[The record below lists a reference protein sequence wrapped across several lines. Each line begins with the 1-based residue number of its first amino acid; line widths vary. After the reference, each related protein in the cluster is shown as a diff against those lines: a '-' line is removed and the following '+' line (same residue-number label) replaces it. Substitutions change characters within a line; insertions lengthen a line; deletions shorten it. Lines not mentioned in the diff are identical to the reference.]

1 MSPTNPI
8 RVLNDAPLDGPIN
21 MARDE
26 ALMTRIGRGRSPA
39 TLRLYQWDPPT
50 ISLGYFQPY
59 SDYEALPPPAGELAI
74 VRRLTGGGAIL
85 HDLELT
91 YSLSLPVNHPLLGD
105 GAGHLYEHAHD
116 AVIAC
121 LKELDIVSEYCGTTD
136 DSGPA
141 KGPFFCFERRHRYDV
156 VLKSGKITGSA
167 QRRTRDAILQHG
179 SIILGSRYDQ
189 QRVGRM
195 SVPFDQTI
203 ARLRTNFIEKLGAL
217 ANVGFNDGEWTPE
230 ELEAADDLIPKYAGD
245 EWNKRT

>member
-1 MSPTNPI
+1 
-8 RVLNDAPLDGPIN
+8 

-26 ALMTRIGRGRSPA
+26 ALMTRVGRGESQP

-59 SDYEALPPPAGELAI
+59 SDYEALESPAGDLSV
-74 VRRLTGGGAIL
+74 VRRQTGGGAIL

-91 YSLSLPVNHPLLGD
+91 YSLALPVNHSLLGD

-121 LKELDIVSEYCGTTD
+121 LRKLDIAGEYCGTTD
-136 DSGPA
+136 DSGAA

-156 VLKSGKITGSA
+156 VLESGKIAGSA

-195 SVPFDQTI
+195 TLPFDRTI
-203 ARLRTNFIEKLGAL
+203 VQLRSTFVETLGAI
-217 ANVGFNDGEWTPE
+217 GGIRFEDGEWTRE
-230 ELEAADDLIPKYAGD
+230 ELNAAVELIPKYAGD
-245 EWNKRT
+245 EWTKRT

>member
-1 MSPTNPI
+1 VSPTNPI

-26 ALMTRIGRGRSPA
+26 ALMTRIGRGLSPA

-59 SDYEALPPPAGELAI
+59 SGYEALPRPAGELAI

-141 KGPFFCFERRHRYDV
+141 KGPFFCFERRHRYDI
-156 VLKSGKITGSA
+156 VLESGKITGSA

-189 QRVGRM
+189 QLVGRM

-203 ARLRTNFIEKLGAL
+203 ARLRTTFVEKLGAL

-230 ELEAADDLIPKYAGD
+230 ELEAADDLILKYAGD
-245 EWNKRT
+245 EWTKRT

>member
-1 MSPTNPI
+1 
-8 RVLNDAPLDGPIN
+8 

-26 ALMTRIGRGRSPA
+26 ALMTRVGRGESQP

-59 SDYEALPPPAGELAI
+59 SDYEALESPAGDLDV
-74 VRRLTGGGAIL
+74 VRRQTGGGAIL

-91 YSLSLPVNHPLLGD
+91 YSLALPVNHSLLGD

-121 LKELDIVSEYCGTTD
+121 LRKLDIAGEYCGTTD
-136 DSGPA
+136 DSGAA

-156 VLKSGKITGSA
+156 VLESGKITGSA

-179 SIILGSRYDQ
+179 SIILGSRFDQ
-189 QRVGRM
+189 QRVGRV
-195 SVPFDQTI
+195 SVSFETTI
-203 ARLRTNFIEKLGAL
+203 VRLRSLFVDTLAAL
-217 ANVGFNDGEWTPE
+217 CDLQFENGEWTSG
-230 ELEAADDLIPKYAGD
+230 ELDAAAELIPKYVGD
-245 EWNKRT
+245 EWTKRT

>member
-1 MSPTNPI
+1 MI
-8 RVLNDAPLDGPIN
+8 RVGLGQ
-21 MARDE
+21 
-26 ALMTRIGRGRSPA
+26 SPA

-59 SDYEALPPPAGELAI
+59 SDYEALESPAGDLAV
-74 VRRLTGGGAIL
+74 VRRQTGGGAIL

-91 YSLSLPVNHPLLGD
+91 YSLALPVNHPLLSD

-116 AVIAC
+116 AVISC
-121 LKELDIVSEYCGTTD
+121 LRKLDIAGEYCGTTD

-179 SIILGSRYDQ
+179 SIILGGRYDQ

-195 SVPFDQTI
+195 TLPFDQTI
-203 ARLRTNFIEKLGAL
+203 VQLRSSFVETLAALGDL
-217 ANVGFNDGEWTPE
+217 RFEDGEWTPE
-230 ELEAADDLIPKYAGD
+230 ELAAADELIPKYAGD
-245 EWNKRT
+245 EWTKRT